1 MLKKETLNLLNSTEI
16 DFKNVFS
23 ICIGKSYLFQKRFI
37 DSLGN
42 YDRWSTDVKEGLLKL
57 DDKIFNV
64 EYIGTTGND
73 DPYWYSA
80 DVERVIPENYTSLI
94 VNSKKNME
102 ALNFSKLVDKKIFI
116 VDFINAYNLSMIY
129 IAFAPENVA
138 YFCGS
143 GDPSIYMFVKN
154 LPDSIFR
161 KIEAY
166 EFTTFVMDVISK
178 FDVNHILLVKSI
190 LLENSI
196 DFVETNNSII
206 AKFKD
211 STLTINFNENDLI
224 ESISGGLN

>member
-190 LLENSI
+190 LLDNSI